1 MGIQILE
8 RSTKYYNQFNNGVG
22 FTDNLSKF
30 TDNFTG
36 SVMNKIK
43 LVKEIQVEWFSKTKD
58 SGATWTVNTST
69 GTLQSSTNKFIIDG
83 FAVGDDFLYE
93 DVSAGAG
100 ANFTGRITSISPNTI
115 IFNLTSGSRTNVD
128 TDAVMRGYSDL
139 TAVNYR
145 FGLIGNSESF
155 NAESKVSGNDQ
166 GYYGSGIGFD
176 TGGGVRDTNFVD
188 LQKLGSYQD
197 WITGS
202 VRARFVSSN
211 YNFATT
217 SIGSQTFQIEH
228 EFIIVPY
235 YLEGEITNLQNNVL
249 PNLFT
254 GLNTLKY
261 VYSPGFRTVLSNPN
275 TEKKIVVDRELGS
288 VAWFGENFNGFN
300 ANYEVL
306 NVFYEEAATTNN
318 ADGVLITSKTQV
330 TIDVKNL
337 VGDWISGGERAGVY
351 ISYLPEQ
358 IEYTNTILTDLKE
371 NFLYDAAL
379 NNEGLSPVNGSNNII
394 SNFRIIPL
402 DDDELRLIFD
412 VEYSLAQKLRLSA
425 LNSQSP
431 AQYLIGVE
439 LGDATI
445 ADQGNSDKLILLAD
459 VNKYDES
466 ADIPNLLNFTKFDI
480 LTHEKQLGVLGG
492 TTDVTA
498 WNEDGILVDYT
509 FNLDLNKQAVLN
521 SLDFLLVAYDPST
534 KKYFELD
541 KYSYN
546 IFPSIVSGGIQQ
558 LILNATRGYILKL
571 GDQFNDVTLGV
582 GTNTA
587 NVQDYNG
594 LIGQKFS
601 WQDWIE
607 NLGVDTIFFDPT
619 KPNNNF
625 NLKSSNYSFLNGYE
639 IRLAFLGNL
648 FGTSDLGV
656 SGLTDYL
663 TLTPPL
669 IVYDYKKDGN
679 ATPIWSETIETFDVT
694 GTNNL
699 NGAILTGQDT
709 LLRSTWVN
717 SLGAVTTLVGLWGIN
732 RIEETNQIGFSITEI
747 STINLPGSN
756 QLLKPKNG
764 LTLCDIQIVGGNVV
778 LECLIDGNVA
788 QSGVNYNL
796 STRIQDN
803 NFVILGK
810 QTETGAFKDTETS
823 VIKVVE

>member
-1 MGIQILE
+1 MGVQILE

-22 FTDNLSKF
+22 FTDNLSEF
-30 TDNFTG
+30 TDNLTG
-36 SVMNKIK
+36 TALNKIK

-58 SGATWTVNTST
+58 SGATWTVDTST
-69 GTLQSSTNKFIIDG
+69 GTLQSSTNNFISDG
-83 FAVGDDFLYE
+83 FAVGDSFIYE
-93 DVSAGAG
+93 ELSSGSG
-100 ANFTGRITSISPNTI
+100 ANFTGDITSISPNTI
-115 IFNLTSGSRTNVD
+115 IFTLTSGSRTNAD
-128 TDAVMRGYSDL
+128 TDAMIRGFTPL
-139 TAVNYR
+139 TALSYR

-155 NAESKVSGNDQ
+155 NTESKVSGNDQ
-166 GYYGSGIGFD
+166 GYYGSGIGEEI
-176 TGGGVRDTNFVD
+176 GGIRQTNFVD
-188 LQKLGSYQD
+188 LQKLGSYKD
-197 WITGS
+197 WITGG
-202 VRARFVSSN
+202 VRARYVSSN
-211 YNFATT
+211 YSLLTART
-217 SIGSQTFQIEH
+217 GSQTFEIEH

-275 TEKKIVVDRELGS
+275 TEKKIEVDRELGS

-300 ANYEVL
+300 ANYKVNSIDYL
-306 NVFYEEAATTNN
+306 EEATGNN
-318 ADGVLITSKTQV
+318 ADGVLITSKT
-330 TIDVKNL
+330 TILLEVENL
-337 VGDWISGGERAGVY
+337 LGNFNAAERAGVY

-358 IEYTNTILTDLKE
+358 TEYTDTILTDFKE
-371 NFLYDAAL
+371 NFLYDVAL
-379 NNEGLSPVNGSNNII
+379 NNGGLSPTVGDEGII
-394 SNFRIIPL
+394 TEFEIINVVGNTMTL
-402 DDDELRLIFD
+402 SFD
-412 VEYSLAQKLRLSA
+412 VEYSLAQKLRLSD

-439 LGDATI
+439 LGDASI
-445 ADQGNSDKLILLAD
+445 PDQGNSDKLILLAD
-459 VNKYDES
+459 VNEYDES
-466 ADIPNLLNFTKFDI
+466 ADIPDLLNFTKFDI
-480 LTHEKQLGVLGG
+480 LTHEKQLGVLNG

-498 WNEDGILVDYT
+498 WNEDGVLVDYT
-509 FNLDLNKQAVLN
+509 FNLDLNKEAVLN
-521 SLDFLLVAYDPST
+521 SLDFLLVAYDPIT

-541 KYSYN
+541 KYSFN
-546 IFPSIVSGGIQQ
+546 IFPSIISGGIQQ
-558 LILNATRGYILKL
+558 LILNATRGYILKV
-571 GDQFNDVTLGV
+571 GDQFNDVTLEV
-582 GTNTA
+582 GANVA

-607 NLGVDTIFFDPT
+607 NLDVDTIFFDTT

-639 IRLAFLGNL
+639 IRLAFFGNV

-656 SGLTDYL
+656 SGLTNYL

-669 IVYDYKKDGN
+669 TVYDYENDGN
-679 ATPIWSETIETFDVT
+679 VTPVWSETIETFDAS

-699 NGAILTGQDT
+699 GGAILTGQDT
-709 LLRSTWVN
+709 LFRSTWVN
-717 SLGAVTTLVGLWGIN
+717 SGGPVTSLTGLWGIN
-732 RIEETNQIGFSITEI
+732 RIEETNQIGFSITEM
-747 STINLPGSN
+747 STLNLPSSN

-778 LECLIDGNVA
+778 LECLIDGNIV
-788 QSGVNYNL
+788 QSGVNYNP
-796 STRIQDN
+796 STRIQDD